1 MPAVDNTGKYSV
13 ESKKAGISDGITF
26 PTQESQTVNRSAA
39 KAKKSLSE
47 RSAFSENDLK
57 GRLAASEQGN
67 AIKDGIVSR
76 HSESNI
82 HLAKLDVPFFDD
94 SRSEASGGSGLAI
107 VPSLDGRSLLSQD
120 SGREILPIVSTVGGI
135 NEHSFDQEEKGSH
148 TLRLMSANRIQKLIV
163 IIIMIIMIII
173 ISTLRASTTSAPS
186 PEKID
191 FMMWLS
197 VVFNN
202 KEGKILFSSR
212 HRSFPS

>member
-1 MPAVDNTGKYSV
+1 MPTVDNTGKHSV
-13 ESKKAGISDGITF
+13 ESKKVGISDGITF
-26 PTQESQTVNRSAA
+26 PTQESQTVNRGAA

-67 AIKDGIVSR
+67 TIKDGIVTR

-82 HLAKLDVPFFDD
+82 HLANLDVPFFDD

-120 SGREILPIVSTVGGI
+120 SGREILPIVSTVGGK

-148 TLRLMSANRIQKLIV
+148 TLRLMSAN
-163 IIIMIIMIII
+163 
-173 ISTLRASTTSAPS
+173 
-186 PEKID
+186 KI
-191 FMMWLS
+191 
-197 VVFNN
+197 
-202 KEGKILFSSR
+202 
-212 HRSFPS
+212 HCT